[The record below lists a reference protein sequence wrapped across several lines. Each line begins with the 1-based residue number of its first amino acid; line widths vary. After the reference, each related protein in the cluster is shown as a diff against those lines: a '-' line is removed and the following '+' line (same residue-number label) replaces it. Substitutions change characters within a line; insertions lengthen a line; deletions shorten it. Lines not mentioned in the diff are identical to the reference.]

1 MIVAL
6 FNNNRNLILELINVL
21 LDGKQFILLE
31 GVYEDFKSEILIRV
45 SVKELKEI
53 VKFRTEI
60 NTEDIRLMYSVR

>member
-6 FNNNRNLILELINVL
+6 FNNDRNLILELINVL

-53 VKFRTEI
+53 VEFRTEI